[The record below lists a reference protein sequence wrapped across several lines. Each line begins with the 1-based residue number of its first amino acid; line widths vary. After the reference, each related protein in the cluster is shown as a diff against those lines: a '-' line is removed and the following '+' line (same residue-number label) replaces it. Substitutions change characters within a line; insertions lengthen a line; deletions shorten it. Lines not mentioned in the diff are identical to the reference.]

1 MGLESTH
8 PLYDEF
14 AEDWVQQRDL
24 YRGERVVKAKG
35 EEYLPATQ
43 GMHLDGMKA
52 GQSGRI
58 AYEAYKKRAVF
69 PDYIKD
75 GVEALVGLLHQKE
88 PTIELPA
95 ALEPLRAQAT
105 VNGESLA
112 MLLRRINTEQLI
124 TGRVG
129 LLADLPENPD
139 PSNPVP
145 YIATYIAEAILNWD
159 DAEEADGYNS
169 LNLVVLD
176 ESGFKRDQDFNWT
189 NMKKFRVLQLGELE
203 ENESVALYTMG
214 AFSDVNG
221 GSAEFNPNLM
231 RPPKL
236 RGATLDQIPFVFINT
251 KDIVPTPDDPPL
263 LGLGRLALAI
273 YRGEADYRQSLFMQG
288 QDTLVVVGSVRN
300 PDGVMGEDDD
310 AIRTGAGSRIDVE
323 MGGDAKY
330 IGVSST
336 GLSEQRQ
343 ALENDRKRAETKA
356 GQLISA
362 RGNSQESGEA
372 LKTRLTAQTATLN
385 QIALAGASGLENLL
399 RVVATWMGANPEEV
413 KVEPNLEFADFD
425 LSGQEI
431 VYLMTARTMGAPI
444 SKESIHQLMVDRG
457 ITKFDYDRELE
468 LIQEEDAGMPNLG
481 TGAGGNPILPPSN
494 RDPNDPGEEEEE
506 EENDE

>member
-24 YRGERVVKAKG
+24 YRGERVVKAKD
-35 EEYLPATQ
+35 ETYLPATQ
-43 GMHLDGMKA
+43 GMHLDGMQK
-52 GQSGRI
+52 GQPGRI
-58 AYEAYKKRAVF
+58 TYEAYKKRAVF

-75 GVEALVGLLHQKE
+75 GVEALVGLLHQKD

-95 ALEPLRAQAT
+95 VMEPLRTRAT
-105 VNGESLA
+105 VNGESLP

-129 LLADLPENPD
+129 LLADLPEDPD
-139 PSNPVP
+139 PANPMP
-145 YIATYIAEAILNWD
+145 YIATYIAESILNWD
-159 DAEEADGYNS
+159 DAEETEGFNS

-176 ESGFKRDQDFNWT
+176 ESGFKRDADFNWT
-189 NMKKFRVLQLGELE
+189 EMKKFRVLQLGELE
-203 ENESVALYTMG
+203 ENESQALYTMG
-214 AFSDVNG
+214 TFSDIDG
-221 GSAEFNPNLM
+221 GSIEFNEEDM
-231 RPPKL
+231 VPPMF
-236 RGATLDQIPFVFINT
+236 RGVTLEQIPFVFINT
-251 KDIVPTPDDPPL
+251 KDIVSTPDDPPL

-288 QDTLVVVGSVRN
+288 QDTLVVIGSVSN
-300 PDGVMGEDDD
+300 PDGIVGEDDD

-356 GQLISA
+356 GQLIAA

-385 QIALAGASGLENLL
+385 QIALAGAAGLENLL
-399 RVVATWMGANPEEV
+399 KIVATWMGANPDEV

-431 VYLMTARTMGAPI
+431 VFLMTARTMGAPI

-457 ITKFDYDRELE
+457 ITKFDYDKELE
-468 LIQEEDAGMPNLG
+468 LIGEEDADAPPVG
-481 TGAGGNPILPPSN
+481 TGAGGNPLLPPSN

-506 EENDE
+506 EESDE

>member
-14 AEDWVQQRDL
+14 QEDWVQQRDL

-35 EEYLPATQ
+35 EVYLPATA
-43 GMHLDGMKA
+43 GMHLDGMKKGEA
-52 GQSGRI
+52 GRTTYDS
-58 AYEAYKKRAVF
+58 YKKRAVF

-95 ALEPLRAQAT
+95 ALEPLRSKAT
-105 VNGESLA
+105 VNGESLS

-124 TGRVG
+124 TGRIG

-139 PSNPVP
+139 PANPMP
-145 YIATYIAEAILNWD
+145 YLVTYIAETILNWD
-159 DAEEADGYNS
+159 DAEETEGYNS
-169 LNLVVLD
+169 LNLVVLN
-176 ESGFKRDQDFNWT
+176 ESGFMRDSDFNW
-189 NMKKFRVLQLGELE
+189 NEVKKYRVLQLGELGLNEDE
-203 ENESVALYTMG
+203 ERGAEYYMG
-214 AFSDVNG
+214 TFTDANG
-221 GSAEFNPNLM
+221 GSAEFNLDAM
-231 RPPKL
+231 RAPML
-236 RGATLDQIPFVFINT
+236 RGVTLEQIPFVFINT
-251 KDIVPTPDDPPL
+251 KDIVSTPDDPPL
-263 LGLGRLALAI
+263 LGLGQLALAI

-288 QDTLVVVGSVRN
+288 QDTLVVIGGIRN

-323 MGGDAKY
+323 TGGDAKY
-330 IGVSST
+330 IGVSSN

-356 GQLISA
+356 GQLITA
-362 RGNSQESGEA
+362 RGNSQESGDA

-385 QIALAGASGLENLL
+385 QIAMAGAAGLENLL
-399 RVVATWMGANPEEV
+399 RVVATWMGANPDEV
-413 KVEPNLEFADFD
+413 KVDPNLEFADFD

-431 VYLMTARTMGAPI
+431 VFLMTARAMGAPI

-457 ITKFDYDRELE
+457 ISKFDYDTELE
-468 LIQEEDAGMPNLG
+468 RIIEEDANSPSEG
-481 TGAGGNPILPPSN
+481 TGAGGNPALPPSN
-494 RDPNDPGEEEEE
+494 INPD
-506 EENDE
+506 DE